1 MTTLI
6 SPLSPAARSP
16 LASLLPAHEAGERCT
31 VTTPPVPGA
40 DEHAMQRI
48 RRRGIALLVLG
59 LGGFICWSA
68 LAPIDEAV
76 AGSGMVAVAGQRKA
90 VQPAVGG
97 ALASLSVQEGEAVR
111 AGQVLMQVDVQA
123 QQAELVS
130 TRRQLLL
137 AEASHVRLSALL
149 ANEATL
155 AFAADLARRAEAAQA
170 TPLLAEQRALFA
182 QQRQARASERTQL
195 LARATQLQ
203 GDARHFAALA
213 EQQRAQ
219 RELAETQFAS
229 LAELAQTGHYPRVRL
244 MDNQRQLGIAQVE
257 ERRSRADAQRSR
269 EQVADAHAEQLRR
282 DSEQRSAWE
291 TERLDLE
298 RQQAQLRARLAGL
311 EQTIAQA
318 AVVAPVSGTVV
329 GLNVHSTGAVVQP
342 AQTLLEIVPQDDALM
357 VDARFPLA
365 SGEKLVAG
373 MPADL
378 RLTTLDSAAT
388 PVVQGRV
395 LTVSADRLED
405 SRTGEPYLRVQ
416 VAVPAAERQRLA
428 ADGIILRAGL
438 PAEVHARLGE
448 RTLLGQMLKPVTD
461 RLARALAG

>member
-1 MTTLI
+1 
-6 SPLSPAARSP
+6 
-16 LASLLPAHEAGERCT
+16 
-31 VTTPPVPGA
+31 
-40 DEHAMQRI
+40 
-48 RRRGIALLVLG
+48 
-59 LGGFICWSA
+59 
-68 LAPIDEAV
+68 
-76 AGSGMVAVAGQRKA
+76 
-90 VQPAVGG
+90 
-97 ALASLSVQEGEAVR
+97 
-111 AGQVLMQVDVQA
+111 
-123 QQAELVS
+123 
-130 TRRQLLL
+130 
-137 AEASHVRLSALL
+137 
-149 ANEATL
+149 
-155 AFAADLARRAEAAQA
+155 
-170 TPLLAEQRALFA
+170 
-182 QQRQARASERTQL
+182 
-195 LARATQLQ
+195 
-203 GDARHFAALA
+203 
-213 EQQRAQ
+213 
-219 RELAETQFAS
+219 
-229 LAELAQTGHYPRVRL
+229 
-244 MDNQRQLGIAQVE
+244 
-257 ERRSRADAQRSR
+257 RSR
-269 EQVADAHAEQLRR
+269 EQLAAARAAQRRR
-282 DSEQRSAWE
+282 DSEQRRAWE
-291 TERLDLE
+291 TERLELA
-298 RQQAQLRARLAGL
+298 RQQAQLRAHMAGL

-428 ADGIILRAGL
+428 QEGIALRAGL